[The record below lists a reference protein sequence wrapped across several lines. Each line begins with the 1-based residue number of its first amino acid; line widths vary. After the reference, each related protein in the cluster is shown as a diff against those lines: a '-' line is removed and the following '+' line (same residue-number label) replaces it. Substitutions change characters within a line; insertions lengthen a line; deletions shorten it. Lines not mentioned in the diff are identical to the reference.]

1 MAICRNCPFRK
12 DSPKAGEPGGSVPVS
27 ADIDQMRAGAL
38 KVTVGLSVMQ
48 CHKSSS
54 RHPKPCGGYLSVVGY
69 ESVGVRLAVAM
80 GVVDPSDV
88 GKPVK
93 GLYASLTE
101 MLKFADHIDLTEN
114 PRRT

>member
-1 MAICRNCPFRK
+1 MAICVNCPFRK
-12 DSPKAGEPGGSVPVS
+12 GSPKAGEPGGSVPVS

-48 CHKSSS
+48 CHKSSD
-54 RHPKPCGGYLSVVGY
+54 RKPKPCGGYLSVVAY
-69 ESVGVRLAVAM
+69 ESVSVRLAVAM